1 MLPVLGGP
9 GAGEVIGVATGSPEL
24 YFSGVWSRRRTRR
37 ALKSCVIRCLSPPL
51 IRLLL
56 LLLLPTGGIYVLV
69 VIDLMM
75 ILLLF

>member
-24 YFSGVWSRRRTRR
+24 FFSGVWSRRRTRR

-56 LLLLPTGGIYVLV
+56 LLLPTGVIYMLV

-75 ILLLF
+75 ILLWF